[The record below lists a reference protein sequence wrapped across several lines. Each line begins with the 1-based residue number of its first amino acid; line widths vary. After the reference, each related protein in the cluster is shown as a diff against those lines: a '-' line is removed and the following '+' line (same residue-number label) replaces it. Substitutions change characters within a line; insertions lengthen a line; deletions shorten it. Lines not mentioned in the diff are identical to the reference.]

1 MVININD
8 SKNLRQGT
16 KTNKPNGKMT
26 SRQVLNIKQ
35 LLNKE
40 EKQRTF
46 KSQWA
51 IMSYHRSEP
60 EKVDAFTG
68 FDVSQK

>member
-46 KSQWA
+46 KSQ
-51 IMSYHRSEP
+51 
-60 EKVDAFTG
+60 
-68 FDVSQK
+68 